1 MKTGVI
7 VYVVG
12 GECPYDHLDIEETVK
27 SLDINADRVEVVSSR
42 SGHFDVMDAW
52 WFLTVKGMKRIVCM
66 IAEIV
71 NHSGLKLSGSELRL
85 YG

>member
-12 GECPYDHLDIEETVK
+12 GERLYDNLDMEVIVK
-27 SLDINADRVEVVSSR
+27 RLDLKADKVEIVSANSN
-42 SGHFDVMDAW
+42 HFDVMDAW
-52 WFLTVKGMKRIVCM
+52 WLLMAKGMKRVVCM
-66 IAEIV
+66 LAEVV
-71 NHSGLKLSGSELRL
+71 NSSELKLTGRELRL

>member
-12 GECPYDHLDIEETVK
+12 GERLYDNLDMEVIVK
-27 SLDINADRVEVVSSR
+27 RLDLKADKVEIVSANSN
-42 SGHFDVMDAW
+42 HFDVMDAW
-52 WFLTVKGMKRIVCM
+52 WLLMAKGMKRVVCM
-66 IAEIV
+66 LAEVV
-71 NHSGLKLSGSELRL
+71 NNSELKLTGRELRL